1 MDSRSFVLDATDFLV
16 QETRELRCGRI
27 RSGLEFDSVHG
38 EFDVDS
44 NWTYCVLG
52 VD

>member
-1 MDSRSFVLDATDFLV
+1 MDPRSFVLDARDFLV
-16 QETRELRCGRI
+16 QEARELRCGGI
-27 RSGLEFDSVHG
+27 RSGVEFDRVDG

-44 NWTYCVLG
+44 SWIYCVLD